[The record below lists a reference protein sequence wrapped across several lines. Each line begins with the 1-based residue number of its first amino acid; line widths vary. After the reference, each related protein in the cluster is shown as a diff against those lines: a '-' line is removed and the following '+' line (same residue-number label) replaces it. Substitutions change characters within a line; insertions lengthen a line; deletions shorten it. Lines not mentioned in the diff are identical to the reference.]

1 MNKLVRYGFNVT
13 YKKDSFDD
21 TGRYIFTRKQ
31 IVGGSNYSDGD
42 TTEED
47 TFTISVRQNRIFGKL
62 KISMWFNFHTPI
74 DGDLLH
80 MIDDFVKELEEED
93 AN

>member
-13 YKKDSFDD
+13 YKKDSFDE
-21 TGRYIFTRKQ
+21 TGRYTFIRKRV
-31 IVGGSNYSDGD
+31 VGGSNYSDGD
-42 TTEED
+42 TIEED
-47 TFTISVRQNRIFGKL
+47 KFTISVRPTEISGRL
-62 KISMWFNFHTPI
+62 KISMWFYFHTPI
-74 DGDLLH
+74 GGDLLH